1 MITTRFGRVL
11 AAVVS
16 AFVVAGLVAAVAM
29 WWIFDDYGTTT
40 ISAYFTETV
49 GVYAGSD
56 VRVLGV
62 RVGTVEAVVPD
73 GTQVQVRMRL
83 DRGVAVPV
91 SAAAVVVAPSVVSDR
106 YVQLTPAYTG
116 GATLPAGAV
125 IPADHTATPVELD
138 QLYASLDKLATA
150 LGPNGANANGALSD
164 LLNTGAA
171 NLQGNGQNLGDTI
184 QQLGSATRTLSG
196 SAGDLFATVDNLR
209 QFTAMLT
216 SNDSQV
222 RQATDQLATVSGF
235 LAGDRDALGAA
246 LNELATALGQVQ
258 GFIADHR
265 SQIKSNVDSLAA
277 ITRILVNQ
285 RASLAEALDAAPL
298 AATNLLNTY
307 DPGTGT
313 LDGRGDLNEFSYD
326 NLTPSQ
332 TVFPLTPI
340 GGGS

>member
-1 MITTRFGRVL
+1 
-11 AAVVS
+11 
-16 AFVVAGLVAAVAM
+16 
-29 WWIFDDYGTTT
+29 
-40 ISAYFTETV
+40 
-49 GVYAGSD
+49 

-62 RVGTVEAVVPD
+62 PVGTVEAVVPD
-73 GTQVQVRMRL
+73 GTQVRVRMRL
-83 DRGVAVPV
+83 DRGIRVPA

-116 GATLPAGAV
+116 GAALAAGAV

-150 LGPNGANANGALSD
+150 LGPNSANANGALSD
-164 LLNTGAA
+164 LLNTAAA
-171 NLQGNGQNLGDTI
+171 NLQGNGGDLGNTI

-196 SAGDLFATVDNLR
+196 SADDLFATVDNLR

-216 SNDSQV
+216 GNDSQV

-235 LAGDRDALGAA
+235 LAGDKDALGAA

-258 GFIADHR
+258 GFIADNR
-265 SQIKSNVDSLAA
+265 NQLRSNVDALAS

-285 RASLAEALDAAPL
+285 RASLAEALDTAPL

-307 DPGTGT
+307 DPATGT
-313 LDGRGDLNEFSYD
+313 LDGRGDLNEFS
-326 NLTPSQ
+326 
-332 TVFPLTPI
+332 FPLTPI